1 MSTARSTRVPGA
13 IGLTS
18 IRSRNDTWHWL
29 QHSLVGGIIQ
39 VPFSF
44 RANLL
49 WECIPPRDTSVWA
62 RLAGIIVLPQR
73 SAWSRVSRPVALLP
87 LLLPTHPVRHV
98 VLILCETGWA
108 GFRV

>member
-39 VPFSF
+39 VSVSLRPK
-44 RANLL
+44 LL
-49 WECIPPRDTSVWA
+49 WECIPLLSGELRAGQQMMVHEDPRLRGRKWVQVLRKALRWA
-62 RLAGIIVLPQR
+62 
-73 SAWSRVSRPVALLP
+73 
-87 LLLPTHPVRHV
+87 
-98 VLILCETGWA
+98 ILGPESSG
-108 GFRV
+108 G